1 MYHNTKRFL
10 KEYLPGKGIGYFW
23 GVLFL
28 LITII
33 ATASGPIFI
42 KDAINLLTDTIDKNS
57 GQRDQLLIVSI
68 YIVLIGVTLFIA
80 RTLSRVL
87 IFLQGRKIEAE
98 VRKDLFDA
106 VVNMPLDT
114 ISKYQSGDLIS
125 RGTNDVTSIR
135 VMISMGILHSINTGL
150 IVPLC
155 LYQMFMISTKLTLIC
170 LIPLPIAIICTRF
183 ISNKMMNTGRETQKQ
198 LGVLSE
204 TIREQF
210 RAHTLLSIFPV
221 FGLINKQFE
230 KENDKY
236 SECANQLMRI
246 RVFMMMIVVVTLS
259 LGMFILLRFG
269 GPDAIAN
276 EQLGQD
282 GFNIGAFA
290 AFSLF
295 LGTMQGPLRAAGF
308 LLPLL
313 QRGEICLERIYE
325 VRDSAKTANDI
336 DSNRTYQKQLP
347 EEYDTPLISIKDL
360 KFQYD
365 TNDNAFSI
373 DIKNLELEEGK
384 KYGIFGKTGC
394 GKTTLIN
401 AICGNIRTTG
411 ISFCGVNYEDIASEL
426 LNSKFSLV
434 PQDSKHF
441 SKTIKQNIDLITDNS
456 KGDGKSLSFE
466 DAYQVS
472 QLKNDIDEFKDGINT
487 LLGEHGINLSGGQK
501 QRLSILRALVKPN
514 KMLIMDDYVSAVDH
528 KTENLIISSLF
539 EKVKNHTMLLVSH
552 RVSALIPCDS
562 IIIME
567 EGKIIDQGTHE
578 ELYKRNLDYKNTYD
592 HQILE
597 SKLEELQ

>member
-1 MYHNTKRFL
+1 MYPNTRRFL
-10 KEYLPGKGIGYFW
+10 KEYLPGKGVGYFW
-23 GVLFL
+23 GIFFL

-33 ATASGPIFI
+33 TTTSGPIFI
-42 KDAINLLTDTIDKNS
+42 KDAINLLTDTLDKNT
-57 GQRDQLLIVSI
+57 GQRDQLLKVSI
-68 YIVLIGVTLFIA
+68 YIAFIGVTLCIA
-80 RTLSRVL
+80 RVLSRVL
-87 IFLQGRKIEAE
+87 IFLQGRIIEAE
-98 VRKDLFDA
+98 VRKGLFDA

-125 RGTNDVTSIR
+125 RGTNDVTSVR
-135 VMISMGILHSINTGL
+135 VMISMGILHTINTGL

-170 LIPLPIAIICTRF
+170 LIPLPIAIICTKF
-183 ISNKMMNTGRETQKQ
+183 ISNKMMLAGREAQNQ

-204 TIREQF
+204 TVREQF

-221 FGLINKQFE
+221 FSLINKQFE
-230 KENDKY
+230 QENDKY
-236 SECANQLMRI
+236 SDCTNQLMKI
-246 RVFMMMIVVVTLS
+246 RVFMMMIVVITLS
-259 LGMFILLRFG
+259 LGMFILLRYG

-276 EQLGQD
+276 EQLGKD

-313 QRGEICLERIYE
+313 QRGEVCLERIYE
-325 VRDSAKTANDI
+325 VRDSAQAASEI
-336 DSNRTYQKQLP
+336 DSKRKYQTEIPFDQNSA
-347 EEYDTPLISIKDL
+347 LISIKNL
-360 KFQYD
+360 KYQYES
-365 TNDNAFSI
+365 NDNAFVLVI
-373 DIKNLELEEGK
+373 DKLEIEEGK

-401 AICGNIRTTG
+401 AICGNIRTQGTFYRG
-411 ISFCGVNYEDIASEL
+411 ISYEDIASNL

-441 SKTIKQNIDLITDNS
+441 SKTIKENIDLVTNS
-456 KGDGKSLSFE
+456 SKAEGNSLEFE
-466 DAYQVS
+466 DAYGVS
-472 QLKNDIDEFKDGINT
+472 QLKGDIAEFKDGLDT

-514 KMLIMDDYVSAVDH
+514 ELLIMDDYVSAVDH
-528 KTENLIISSLF
+528 KTENLIISTLF
-539 EKVKNHTMLLVSH
+539 EKVKDHTMLLVSH
-552 RVSALIPCDS
+552 RISALIPCDS
-562 IIIME
+562 IIIMD
-567 EGKIIDQGTHE
+567 EGKIIDQGSHE
-578 ELYKRNLDYKNTYD
+578 ELYKRNEDYKNTYD